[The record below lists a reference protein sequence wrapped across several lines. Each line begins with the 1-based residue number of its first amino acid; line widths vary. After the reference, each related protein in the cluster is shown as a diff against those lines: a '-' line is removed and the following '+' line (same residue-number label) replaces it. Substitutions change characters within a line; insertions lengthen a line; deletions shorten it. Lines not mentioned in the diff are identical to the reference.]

1 MTVDSRYCVDIL
13 NFSRYLRLNICCWM
27 ARRLD
32 TTIRLYFVCRRACIN
47 VSFSITIWQNF
58 LHHFKYV
65 VHDSN
70 VNFMLGREHWNINY
84 IHSTQPLACWWPKSK
99 YTESRVTL
107 NTMHNK
113 RLHSIWTMD
122 LLYINKTT
130 CGTAHG
136 IGDKMIWDV
145 SNCRPK
151 LRRTVFRYIYSKC
164 KIKLL

>member
-1 MTVDSRYCVDIL
+1 MSVLASLFDKIFCSIL
-13 NFSRYLRLNICCWM
+13 
-27 ARRLD
+27 
-32 TTIRLYFVCRRACIN
+32 
-47 VSFSITIWQNF
+47 
-58 LHHFKYV
+58 KYV

-99 YTESRVTL
+99 YTESTVTL

-136 IGDKMIWDV
+136 IGDKICDV

-151 LRRTVFRYIYSKC
+151 LRQTVFGI
-164 KIKLL
+164 IFTQNVKLLKSKREIHPRLLLNLDMMQINCLCCECWLG